1 MIPRKLVPKLL
12 DLAGFYPVVVVT
24 GPRQAGKTTLC
35 RAAFPG
41 KAYVSLES
49 LDTREYAQSD
59 PRGFLA
65 EYRDGAIIDEIQQ
78 VPSLVSYLQT
88 EVDEHQTPGRYILTG
103 SQHFGISQAIS
114 QSLAGRCGML
124 VLLAPDWEELR
135 QFPAVPDDLYTLLW
149 QGSYPRIY
157 DRNIPAQQWLAD
169 YTATYVE
176 RDVRQ
181 VVNVGDLMAFSGFLK
196 LCAGR
201 TAQEINL
208 SALGGDAGV
217 SHNTARAWLS
227 ILETSY
233 LIHRLPAW
241 HGNIRKQVVKAPKL
255 HFLDSGL
262 VCYLLNIREP
272 EQLRHHPLR
281 GAIFESW
288 VVSEL
293 YKAQAHRG
301 EQPNLYHYRESRGME
316 LDVLMN
322 LGDRLCAI
330 EIKSAATVAADFFR
344 HFESFAE
351 RVRHTG
357 LPSRIENVV
366 VYGGEASQQRST
378 ARLIA
383 WRDVGEIPRIENK
396 VSAKASL
403 RKQIK
408 RSGRSNK

>member
-1 MIPRKLVPKLL
+1 MGAMIPRKLIPNLL
-12 DLAGFYPVVVVT
+12 ALAGFYPVVVVT

-35 RAAFPG
+35 RAAFPD

-49 LDTREYAQSD
+49 LDTREFAQTD

-65 EYRDGAIIDEIQQ
+65 EYHHGAIIDEIQQ
-78 VPSLVSYLQT
+78 APSLVSYLQT
-88 EVDEHQTPGRYILTG
+88 EVDERPEPGRFILTG
-103 SQHFGISQAIS
+103 SQHFGISQTIS
-114 QSLAGRCGML
+114 QSLAGRCGL
-124 VLLAPDWEELR
+124 LALLAPDWDELR
-135 QFPAVPDDLYTLLW
+135 QFPSVPDDLYTLLW

-157 DRNIPAQQWLAD
+157 DRNIPANQWLAD
-169 YTATYVE
+169 YTATYVQ

-181 VVNVGDLMAFSGFLK
+181 VVNVGDLMAFSSFIK

-208 SALGGDAGV
+208 SSLGGDAGV

-233 LIHRLPAW
+233 LILRLPAW

-262 VCYLLNIREP
+262 ACYLLNIREP

-293 YKAQAHRG
+293 YKAQVHQG
-301 EQPNLYHYRESRGME
+301 EQPNLHHYRESRGLE
-316 LDVLMN
+316 IDVLVDR
-322 LGDRLCAI
+322 GDRLCAI
-330 EIKSAATVAADFFR
+330 EVKSASTVAADFFKC
-344 HFESFAE
+344 FEPFSE
-351 RVRHTG
+351 RVSNSG
-357 LPSRIENVV
+357 LPTLIENVV
-366 VYGGEASQQRST
+366 VYGGEASQLRST
-378 ARLIA
+378 ARVVA
-383 WRDVGEIPRIENK
+383 WKDVGEI
-396 VSAKASL
+396 L
-403 RKQIK
+403 RVKK
-408 RSGRSNK
+408 EG

>member
-1 MIPRKLVPKLL
+1 MIPRKLLPNLL
-12 DLAGFYPVVVVT
+12 KLAGFYPVVVVT

-35 RAAFPG
+35 RAAFPD

-49 LDTREYAQSD
+49 LDTREFAQTD

-65 EYRDGAIIDEIQQ
+65 EYHNGAIIDEIQQ
-78 VPSLVSYLQT
+78 VPSLASYLQT
-88 EVDEHQTPGRYILTG
+88 EVDERPTPGRFILTG
-103 SQHFGISQAIS
+103 SQHFGISQTIS
-114 QSLAGRCGML
+114 QSLAGRCGL
-124 VLLAPDWEELR
+124 LALLAPDWEELR
-135 QFPAVPDDLYTLLW
+135 RFPVVPDDLYTLLW

-157 DRNIPAQQWLAD
+157 DRNIPAHQWLAD
-169 YTATYVE
+169 YTATYVQ

-181 VVNVGDLMAFSGFLK
+181 VINIGDLLAFSGFIK

-233 LIHRLPAW
+233 LIYRLPAW

-262 VCYLLNIREP
+262 ACYLLNIREP
-272 EQLRHHPLR
+272 DQLRHHPLR

-293 YKAQAHRG
+293 YKAQVHGG
-301 EQPNLYHYRESRGME
+301 EQPNLYHYRESRGLEM
-316 LDVLMN
+316 DVLVN

-330 EIKSAATVAADFFR
+330 EAKSAATAATDFFNG
-344 HFESFAE
+344 FAPFAE
-351 RVRHTG
+351 RVRNSD
-357 LPSRIENVV
+357 LPARIENAV
-366 VYGGEASQQRST
+366 VYGGEESQQRST

-383 WRDVGEIPRIENK
+383 WRDVGE
-396 VSAKASL
+396 AL
-403 RKQIK
+403 RKPTLPEK
-408 RSGRSNK
+408 GKPLVP

>member
-1 MIPRKLVPKLL
+1 MIPRKLTSKLL
-12 DLAGFYPVVVVT
+12 ELAGFYPIVVVT

-35 RAAFPG
+35 RTAFPD

-49 LDTREYAQSD
+49 LDTREFAQTD

-65 EYRDGAIIDEIQQ
+65 EHSDGAVIDEIQQ
-78 VPSLVSYLQT
+78 APGLASYLQT
-88 EVDEHQTPGRYILTG
+88 EVDERPQPGRFILTG
-103 SQHFGISQAIS
+103 SQHFGLSQAIS
-114 QSLAGRCGML
+114 QSLAGRCG
-124 VLLAPDWEELR
+124 LLTLMAPDWGELR
-135 QFPAVPDDLYTLLW
+135 QFPVVPDDLYSVLW
-149 QGSYPRIY
+149 QGAYPRIY
-157 DRNIPAQQWLAD
+157 DRSIPAQQWLAD

-181 VVNVGDLMAFSGFLK
+181 VLNVGDLSAFSGFLK

-208 SALGGDAGV
+208 SAQGNDAGV

-233 LIHRLPAW
+233 LVHRLPAW
-241 HGNIRKQVVKAPKL
+241 HSNVRKQVVKAPKL

-293 YKAQAHRG
+293 YKAQLHRG
-301 EQPNLYHYRESRGME
+301 EQPNLHHYRESRGLEM
-316 LDVLMN
+316 DVLMN
-322 LGDRLCAI
+322 LGNRLCAI
-330 EIKSAATVAADFFR
+330 EIKSAATVAQDFFK
-344 HFESFAE
+344 HFGPFAE
-351 RVRHTG
+351 AVRQPE
-357 LPSRIENVV
+357 LPARIENIV
-366 VYGGEASQQRST
+366 VYGGEQSQRRST
-378 ARLIA
+378 VRILA
-383 WRDVGEIPRIENK
+383 WRDVGDGL
-396 VSAKASL
+396 A
-403 RKQIK
+403 
-408 RSGRSNK
+408 